1 MKANNFFAVVLSALT
16 MVGFIACDKKSD
28 PANYKLSQT
37 EVSVEEGATFQLAV
51 VPAAQAVWSSS
62 KVDVATVDQ
71 TGLIKGIKAGNS
83 IVKAVIGEIEL
94 SALVTVT
101 AASNPGGGEPGGV
114 EPEIDENLPASL
126 KGKEYYLF
134 QLDETTAAKLK
145 GRIKADLRVDDT
157 NSFLYVWEG
166 TYVAGEASGKNFYGE
181 AEGWPALQVANVGW
195 SGMGVNVQAG
205 KFDQLNA
212 MSAIM
217 ADPSAY
223 VLHLAMKSTDNA
235 THLLELDGTTGKGKV
250 AIGAS
255 DFIDN
260 GVATKPVADFTRNG
274 SWGEI
279 EIPMTTFTNQ
289 GLVYGSNNTAA
300 LNVLVFLSGGTP
312 GTMLQYDACFIYKK

>member
-101 AASNPGGGEPGGV
+101 AASTPGGGEPGGV

-181 AEGWPALQVANVGW
+181 AEGC
-195 SGMGVNVQAG
+195 
-205 KFDQLNA
+205 K
-212 MSAIM
+212 
-217 ADPSAY
+217 
-223 VLHLAMKSTDNA
+223 
-235 THLLELDGTTGKGKV
+235 
-250 AIGAS
+250 
-255 DFIDN
+255 
-260 GVATKPVADFTRNG
+260 
-274 SWGEI
+274 
-279 EIPMTTFTNQ
+279 
-289 GLVYGSNNTAA
+289 
-300 LNVLVFLSGGTP
+300 
-312 GTMLQYDACFIYKK
+312 